1 MQQLDDAIR
10 AIPGVYRYFR
20 YSDDMLIFAYKNPDE
35 VAEQINDALRKLPG
49 MSFNKEKSEVRHFA
63 REPIEPRP
71 AVPSTARFDFL
82 GYKFTAEHLVH
93 RERPRRVWLAIAG
106 SKSRLMK
113 TLCSLFL
120 TAFIKTGEGDRKRG
134 MTGK

>member
-1 MQQLDDAIR
+1 MIRRPPRSTRTDTLFPYTTLFRSIGLTTILVELSMQQFDDAIR

-63 REPIEPRP
+63 REQIGR
-71 AVPSTARFDFL
+71 AHV
-82 GYKFTAEHLVH
+82 
-93 RERPRRVWLAIAG
+93 
-106 SKSRLMK
+106 
-113 TLCSLFL
+113 
-120 TAFIKTGEGDRKRG
+120 
-134 MTGK
+134 

>member
-1 MQQLDDAIR
+1 MQQFDDAIR

-71 AVPSTARFDFL
+71 AVPSTASFDFL
-82 GYKFTAEHLVH
+82 GYKFTAEQRFH
-93 RERPRRVWLAIAG
+93 RERPREACQAIAD
-106 SKSRLMK
+106 KKNLIMK
-113 TLCSLFL
+113 TPSSLSL
-120 TAFIKTGEGDRKRG
+120 KAFMKEGDD
-134 MTGK
+134 